1 MARGKVKGATSF
13 VLVGLNDLNHVLNPA
28 AMVMV
33 SRKFA
38 DTLNLESRRV
48 EAWYDTYTFVNN
60 QVDVVKEM
68 ENTSIPEEKALDF

>member
-13 VLVGLNDLNHVLNPA
+13 VLVGLNDLNHVLKPA

-48 EAWYDTYTFVNN
+48 EAGYDTYTFVNN

-68 ENTSIPEEKALDF
+68 ENTSIPDEKALDF

>member
-1 MARGKVKGATSF
+1 M
-13 VLVGLNDLNHVLNPA
+13 LVGLNDLNHVLKPA

-48 EAWYDTYTFVNN
+48 EAGYDTYTFVNN

-68 ENTSIPEEKALDF
+68 ENTSIPEENALDF

>member
-13 VLVGLNDLNHVLNPA
+13 VLVGLNDLNHVLKPA

-48 EAWYDTYTFVNN
+48 EAGYDTYTFVNN

-68 ENTSIPEEKALDF
+68 ENTSIPEEKAIDF

>member
-1 MARGKVKGATSF
+1 M
-13 VLVGLNDLNHVLNPA
+13 LVGLNDLNHVLKQA

-48 EAWYDTYTFVNN
+48 EAGYDTYTFVNN

>member
-1 MARGKVKGATSF
+1 M
-13 VLVGLNDLNHVLNPA
+13 LVGLNDLNHVLKPA

-38 DTLNLESRRV
+38 DTLNLESKKV
-48 EAWYDTYTFVNN
+48 EAGYDTYSFVNN

-68 ENTSIPEEKALDF
+68 ETSAIPEEVALDF

>member
-13 VLVGLNDLNHVLNPA
+13 VLVSLDDLNHVLKPA

-38 DTLNLESRRV
+38 DTLNLESRKV
-48 EAWYDTYTFVNN
+48 EAGYDTYSFVNN

>member
-13 VLVGLNDLNHVLNPA
+13 VLVGLNDLNHVLKPA

-48 EAWYDTYTFVNN
+48 EAGYDTYTFVNN
-60 QVDVVKEM
+60 QVDEVKEM

>member
-13 VLVGLNDLNHVLNPA
+13 VLVSLNDLNHVLKPA
-28 AMVMV
+28 AQVMV

-48 EAWYDTYTFVNN
+48 EAGYDTYSFVNN
-60 QVDVVKEM
+60 QVDVVKDMEM
-68 ENTSIPEEKALDF
+68 SAIPEEKALDF

>member
-13 VLVGLNDLNHVLNPA
+13 VLVGLNALNHVLKPA

-48 EAWYDTYTFVNN
+48 EAGYDTYTFVNN

>member
-1 MARGKVKGATSF
+1 M
-13 VLVGLNDLNHVLNPA
+13 LVGLNDLNHVLKPA
-28 AMVMV
+28 AMGMV

-48 EAWYDTYTFVNN
+48 EAGYDTYTFVNN

>member
-13 VLVGLNDLNHVLNPA
+13 VLVGLNDLNHVLKPA

-38 DTLNLESRRV
+38 DTLNLESRKV
-48 EAWYDTYTFVNN
+48 EAGYDT
-60 QVDVVKEM
+60 
-68 ENTSIPEEKALDF
+68 

>member
-13 VLVGLNDLNHVLNPA
+13 VLVSLNDLNHVLQPA
-28 AMVMV
+28 AQVMV

-38 DTLNLESRRV
+38 DTLHLNSKKV
-48 EAWYDTYTFVNN
+48 EAGDDTYSFVNN

-68 ENTSIPEEKALDF
+68 EMSAIPEEKALDF